1 MSKETTHPHLFA
13 LHEHESATLRFI
25 SSTINALMRA
35 KDPVLSM
42 IPTVRTDR
50 VLGTQ
55 NTMASG
61 EVVDG
66 PPMESAMKLTIQTK
80 DVVEGDIVSFI
91 ASLDAAA
98 GEGVGPLVRQVF
110 DRIGKLAQGA
120 GTAID
125 AAGAPVS
132 WDLVL
137 RGFEAMEID
146 FDAAGNPV
154 MPTLV
159 MHPDMLLKFK
169 ALDPPTAEQERR
181 LKELIDRK
189 REEHNARQRHRR
201 LS

>member
-1 MSKETTHPHLFA
+1 MTPPHLFA
-13 LHEHESATLRFI
+13 LHEHESATRRFI
-25 SSTINALMRA
+25 SNTINALIRA
-35 KDPVLSM
+35 KDPVLST

-50 VLGTQ
+50 ILGTQ
-55 NTMASG
+55 NTMGSG

-66 PPMESAMKLTIQTK
+66 PPMESAMTLTIQTK
-80 DVVEGDIVSFI
+80 DVVEGDIGGFI

-98 GEGVGPLVRQVF
+98 EEGVGPLVRQIF

-120 GTAID
+120 GTSIH

-137 RGFEAMEID
+137 RGFEVIEIE
-146 FDAAGNPV
+146 FDPAGNPV

-169 ALDPPTAEQERR
+169 ALGPPTAEHERR